1 LLLSPTPLSEML
13 RSLRRRRLLLLLR
26 TSVDDAEL
34 ICTDD
39 MKLRDS
45 SALRLLSTTLVNQV
59 QLTVGVCVCE
69 Q

>member
-1 LLLSPTPLSEML
+1 ML
-13 RSLRRRRLLLLLR
+13 RSLRRRQRLLLLLR

-39 MKLRDS
+39 MKLRAS
-45 SALRLLSTTLVNQV
+45 AALRLLSTTLVNQV